1 MSLLIRTHLL
11 CPYFDCI
18 AHSRKNIPRIQA
30 VVDEERRV
38 RLRKPISTEITR
50 TRLPYLHKHWVRP
63 EKCPYCKKPVEV
75 VIDETHIGRHI
86 YLRIPK
92 TML

>member
-18 AHSRKNIPRIQA
+18 AHERKNIPRIQA
-30 VVDEERRV
+30 VVDEKRKIE
-38 RLRKPISTEITR
+38 LREPASTERNR
-50 TRLPYLHKHWVRP
+50 TRLPYLYRKWVRVS
-63 EKCPYCKKPVEV
+63 ECPYCNKPVEV
-75 VIDETHIGRHI
+75 VIDEKHKGRNI

-92 TML
+92 TLP